1 MAPGMA
7 QPTPEDGVFPAGHLA
22 SAADRRRALWIVVV
36 SLLLFIAAAPFAKVP
51 QGRFVPFI
59 AIYEA
64 TLVFNDLVTAMLLF
78 GIYKVY
84 RNRAHLILGWAYLFT
99 ASMAVTHAMTFPGL
113 FSATGLLGAGHQSTA
128 WLYMF
133 WHAGFPVAVMA
144 YAAIKGRPSAH
155 GGLPFTRYP
164 VAAGSLAVVALA
176 ALLTYVATG
185 LEQHLPLIM
194 HGDGYTG
201 EMPLVVRTVW
211 GLSLAALA
219 FLWIRRPHTVLD
231 IWLMVVL
238 SAWLFDIA
246 LAAVINQGRYDFG
259 FYAGRIYGLVAVSL
273 VLFVLLAENTKLHAR
288 LVEMHAQAAAA
299 NRTKDLFLAM
309 VAHELRNPLMSL
321 QAGIHVLQNLVRNDP
336 MAEETKRLLDRQ
348 MKNLARMVEDLVDV
362 GRAARGKLHI
372 SRQRLDLGGAVE
384 TAVHSL
390 AAAGRFGEHRVATSV
405 DRVWVHADP
414 HRVEQIVA
422 NLLVNAIKYT
432 PAGRAIEVS
441 VRREAGRAL
450 LQVCDEGVGMRP
462 EVLAR
467 AFDWFYQ
474 ENQALDGAR
483 GGLGVGLALVRELV
497 KLHDGEVIARSE
509 EGKGTCF
516 TVSLPALP
524 A

>member
-1 MAPGMA
+1 MLEAMAMPSP
-7 QPTPEDGVFPAGHLA
+7 QDVVFPAGYLA
-22 SAADRRRALWIVVV
+22 SPADKRRATWVVGV
-36 SLLLFIAAAPFAKVP
+36 SLLLFVAAAPFAKVP

-84 RNRAHLILGWAYLFT
+84 RNRAHLVLGWGYLFT

-113 FSATGLLGAGHQSTA
+113 FSETGLLGAGHQSTA

-144 YAAIKGRPSAH
+144 YTVLKSRPNPH
-155 GGLPFTRYP
+155 GDLPFTRHP
-164 VAAGSLAVVALA
+164 VLAGAIGVVLLTAV
-176 ALLTYVATG
+176 LTYVATG
-185 LEQHLPLIM
+185 LEAHLPVIM
-194 HGDGYTG
+194 YGDRYTG

-231 IWLMVVL
+231 VWLMVVM

-246 LAAVINQGRYDFG
+246 LAAVVNQGRYDFG

-273 VLFVLLAENTKLHAR
+273 VLFVLLAENTKLHAQ

-309 VAHELRNPLMSL
+309 VGHELRNPLTSL
-321 QAGIHVLQNLVRNDP
+321 QGGIHVLQRLAGNDP
-336 MAEETKRLLDRQ
+336 MAGDTKSLVDRQ
-348 MKNLARMVEDLVDV
+348 MRSLSRLVEDLVDV

-372 SRQRLDLGGAVE
+372 SRQRLDLGAAVE
-384 TAVHSL
+384 GTVQSL
-390 AAAGRFGEHRVATSV
+390 AAAGRFGEHRIEVKA

-414 HRVEQIVA
+414 HRIEQIVA
-422 NLLVNAIKYT
+422 NLLVNAVKYT
-432 PAGRAIEVS
+432 PAGRAIEVA
-441 VRREAGRAL
+441 VRREAGRAVL
-450 LQVCDEGVGMRP
+450 TVCDEGIGMRP

-474 ENQALDGAR
+474 ANEALDGAR

-497 KLHDGEVIARSE
+497 KLHDGEVQGRSE